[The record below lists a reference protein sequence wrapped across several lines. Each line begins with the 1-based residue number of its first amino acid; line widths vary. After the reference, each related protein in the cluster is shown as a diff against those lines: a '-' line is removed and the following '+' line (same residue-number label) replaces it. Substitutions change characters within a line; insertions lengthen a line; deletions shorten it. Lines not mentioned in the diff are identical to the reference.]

1 MPGAYVRARE
11 LLEAAVAL
19 SRELGDTEGLTLA
32 LGHLSWVALEQ
43 GRLDDADTI
52 TAEGLG
58 LLPEV
63 EEQWVRAEALNYFGT
78 AVAETDAPRGCELL
92 EEARA
97 LWSDLGNAQRSAD
110 VLNNLGWTTIL
121 TGEYARSRAY
131 HEENLRVARG
141 NRDTFRIPL
150 ALGNL
155 GLVELLDGHP
165 ERVPPLLAEAL
176 PLMLERGERRTF
188 PEAALIAASAAA
200 AAGDEVRAARLA
212 GAGEAA
218 YEAGGG
224 TWSQPEQ
231 QLLDRYVLPLRE
243 ESPGPFGEAWA
254 EGRAMSFEEAIA
266 YALEGLPESAPAA
279 EPARLD
285 AGSGLAGYEL
295 EAVVGRGGMGVVWR
309 ARQVSLD
316 RAVAVKLIAP
326 EQADNDGVSRAVPA
340 RGQAGGIARARSCAA
355 GLRGRRERRAAVPGH
370 ALRRGRGPRLAA
382 CARRAARACPGGR
395 PRHPGRLCARRRPR
409 PGARPS

>member
-1 MPGAYVRARE
+1 M
-11 LLEAAVAL
+11 
-19 SRELGDTEGLTLA
+19 
-32 LGHLSWVALEQ
+32 
-43 GRLDDADTI
+43 
-52 TAEGLG
+52 
-58 LLPEV
+58 
-63 EEQWVRAEALNYFGT
+63 
-78 AVAETDAPRGCELL
+78 
-92 EEARA
+92 
-97 LWSDLGNAQRSAD
+97 
-110 VLNNLGWTTIL
+110 LNNLGWTTIL

-188 PEAALIAASAAA
+188 PEAALIAASVAA
-200 AAGDEVRAARLA
+200 AAGDAVRAARLS
-212 GAGEAA
+212 GAAEAN

-231 QLLDRYVLPLRE
+231 QLLDRYVLPSRE

-266 YALEGLPESAPAA
+266 YALEGLPKSAPAA

-316 RAVAVKLIAP
+316 RAVAIKLIAP
-326 EQADNDGVSRAVPA
+326 EQAGN
-340 RGQAGGIARARSCAA
+340 AA
-355 GLRGRRERRAAVPGH
+355 FRERFLREAKLAASLEH
-370 ALRRGRGPRLAA
+370 AHVLPVYEAGESEGRLFLAMRYVEGEDLRLTA
-382 CARRAARACPGGR
+382 CARRAARALPGGR